1 MYLGERVLE
10 ETIVFYAQC
19 QDTDGSA
26 INAAAGPTYSVYEE
40 ETGAPIVA
48 AGTAMAKLGAE
59 LGLYSEELALAAG
72 TGFQDDAWYVIRI
85 TGTVDGETPAST
97 HTFKI
102 MPASTPAAVADAVWD
117 EAKAGHQGETIMG
130 NIAEDLDAME
140 TTVEEG

>member
-19 QDTDGSA
+19 QDTDGSF
-26 INAAAGPTYSVYEE
+26 IDAGPGNVTYAVYEE
-40 ETGAPIVA
+40 ETGAAIF
-48 AGTAMAKLGAE
+48 GGIMALLGGVGS
-59 LGLYSEELALAAG
+59 GLYSEELALTAAA
-72 TGFQDDAWYVIRI
+72 GFQDDAWYVIRI
-85 TGTVDGETPAST
+85 TATVDGETPAST